1 MRLPLLNAE
10 QRCCKH
16 GLSVFTRLDS
26 ALTMRWLGVKSGC
39 SSDAI
44 SFQTVTMKSL
54 KICFVALSVVAFASF
69 PTLTKGQSKEGDR
82 IIYPPEFSPLVA
94 SRPRPVQ
101 RSLVPS
107 TKFVKVEN
115 AIPNRYIVVLNDDV
129 VSSDAPLNVRREQVT
144 AIANAHAQAHFG
156 KVGFIYET
164 ALKGY
169 SIELPNEAAAIAIS
183 QNPQVKWVEEDGS
196 FQGWLQGGPEP
207 VEPEPPQGE
216 IEAFQ
221 GNHALGV
228 RCYRRKPRQQDFQTP
243 SRTRIAGL

>member
-1 MRLPLLNAE
+1 
-10 QRCCKH
+10 
-16 GLSVFTRLDS
+16 
-26 ALTMRWLGVKSGC
+26 
-39 SSDAI
+39 
-44 SFQTVTMKSL
+44 MKSI
-54 KICFVALSVVAFASF
+54 KICFVGLSVAAFALV
-69 PTLTKGQSKEGDR
+69 PLLTKGQSKEGDR

-94 SRPRPVQ
+94 SRPRPVE
-101 RSLVPS
+101 RSLVPP
-107 TKFVKVEN
+107 TKFVKVQN

-183 QNPQVKWVEEDGS
+183 QDSQVKWVEEDGS
-196 FQGWLQGGPEP
+196 LQVGVQGKPAPLQ
-207 VEPEPPQGE
+207 PEPPQGE
-216 IEAFQ
+216 TEAFQ

-228 RCYRRKPRQQDFQTP
+228 RCYRRKPR
-243 SRTRIAGL
+243 